1 MQRFFKLTLIL
12 FALIFIPINSLPESS
27 SAGKIND
34 LQIREVNGD
43 LRIEI
48 SKAGN
53 VEFKLFFVKDPE
65 RLVVDC
71 IGAENDLS
79 KSVYQ
84 TESSLIYRIRAAQ
97 FKRDPVPVSRLV
109 IDLR

>member
-53 VEFKLFFVKDPE
+53 VEFKLLFVKDP
-65 RLVVDC
+65 
-71 IGAENDLS
+71 
-79 KSVYQ
+79 
-84 TESSLIYRIRAAQ
+84 
-97 FKRDPVPVSRLV
+97 
-109 IDLR
+109 